1 MGFRITRLS
10 MDSRLIIIVFSI
22 YLTRGVSNGLQCNAL
37 WCFVNGG
44 TDTSCENLGKV
55 ENSTECGFYPC
66 MKATGKNEKNQD
78 IRIYYCGHDEDY
90 SALCKHEDKCGN
102 KAVDFVFKSADLED
116 DETINMKEALV
127 CCCTSGDMCNGSGLM
142 EESSGISEEV
152 NIFILLTS
160 LLLIKISSL
169 E

>member
-1 MGFRITRLS
+1 MGRLTRAI
-10 MDSRLIIIVFSI
+10 MDSRLLLIVFSI
-22 YLTRGVSNGLQCNAL
+22 YLTKEVTNGLQCNAML
-37 WCFVNGG
+37 CTVDNGL
-44 TDTSCENLGKV
+44 DAVCQSLGKT

-66 MKATGKNEKNQD
+66 MKATGKNEKNED
-78 IRIYYCGHDEDY
+78 FRIYYCGYDEDY

-102 KAVDFVFKSADLED
+102 KAVDFVFKSADVEN

-142 EESSGISEEV
+142 EESLGTSREV

-160 LLLIKISSL
+160 LLLIKISSS
-169 E
+169 